1 MEDNSGNEHEIG
13 VNSEGDIFHHAD
25 NVIPDNPSER
35 SDKEDETFS
44 QVRRFARYHVYREKG
59 YDTIPTD
66 ENPDRIAAVLLAIID
81 LDDEEFENRFKPLY
95 KQVMS
100 HERPDVEPS
109 LDLPDSVYHGGEPC
123 YKQNIYLEESLE
135 EMKSTVSEQLVESI
149 GQEQIT
155 EVLQADSGDFFSRAA
170 SLFGGPN
177 GNYGGLTID
186 GISGIDTVHL
196 VDGKEQTIKSDDPFE
211 RGPDARLELYPS
223 NFDFEAFRFYIG
235 YNLICQ
241 IRDCFIGMGVEPP
254 AQYRVLGP
262 GKDKYTGK
270 YHAFDFYPEYH
281 NPGATI
287 PGYIRP
293 API

>member
-1 MEDNSGNEHEIG
+1 MRSTGCTASG
-13 VNSEGDIFHHAD
+13 DTTRQA
-25 NVIPDNPSER
+25 
-35 SDKEDETFS
+35 
-44 QVRRFARYHVYREKG
+44 RRFARWHVYREKG

-81 LDDEEFENRFKPLY
+81 LDDEEFEDRFKPLY

-100 HERPDVEPS
+100 HDRPDVEPS
-109 LDLPDSVYHGGEPC
+109 LDLPDSVYHDGEPC

-135 EMKSTVSEQLVESI
+135 EMKSTVTEQLVESI
-149 GQEQIT
+149 DQEQIT
-155 EVLQADSGDFFSRAA
+155 EVLQADNGNFFSKAA

-186 GISGIDTVHL
+186 GTSGIDTVHL
-196 VDGKEQTIKSDDPFE
+196 VNGKEQTIKSDDPFE

-223 NFDFEAFRFYIG
+223 NFDFEAFRFYVG